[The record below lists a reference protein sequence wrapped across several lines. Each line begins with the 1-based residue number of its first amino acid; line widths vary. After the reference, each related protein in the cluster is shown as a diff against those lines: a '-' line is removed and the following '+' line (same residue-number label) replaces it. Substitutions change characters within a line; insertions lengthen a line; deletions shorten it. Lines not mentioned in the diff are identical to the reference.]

1 MSKYYCF
8 IAVLSFLT
16 VICQNSLA
24 GANHEGTSIVSFH
37 GYSGCVKLSNGDVS
51 VILDPNCGGRVLEYS
66 YKGENLIYL
75 DPEQDGWLLGPD
87 EKTIDPSGGRMD
99 IGPEMNAPRHSQL
112 WLGKWTAEITGP
124 RKARL
129 TSVEDKAT
137 GVQLIRDLELDK
149 KTSHLKV
156 KQTIK
161 NFTEETKYYF
171 HWGRT
176 FAVGNGICL
185 IPLTPNSRFP
195 KGYILHGPGW
205 LINPDPPE
213 QPNVEV
219 RDNFFIIKGEP
230 VMPQYDL
237 DTYAGWFAYITRT
250 NLLFVKK
257 FPMYPERL
265 YGEINCSTVVVW
277 YNKTQMCELE
287 PIGPREEIKPGKS
300 VSYTEDWW
308 LMPYKYPSDGNADLK
323 DVTELVKDRAK

>member
-1 MSKYYCF
+1 MYRLYF
-8 IAVLSFLT
+8 VFAIF
-16 VICQNSLA
+16 SLA
-24 GANHEGTSIVSFH
+24 AIICKDVFAGTPEGTSIISFH
-37 GYSGCVKLSNGDVS
+37 GYSGCVKLDNGEVS

-66 YKGENLIYL
+66 LNGENLIYL
-75 DPEQDGWLLGPD
+75 DPEQDGWMLSPD
-87 EKTIDPSGGRMD
+87 GKTIDPCGGRFD
-99 IGPEMNAPRHSQL
+99 IGPEMTAPRHPQL
-112 WLGKWTAEITGP
+112 WLGKWTAEITGS

-129 TSVEDKAT
+129 TSIADKST
-137 GVQLIRDLELDK
+137 GVQLIRDFELDK
-149 KTSHLKV
+149 KTSHLRCT
-156 KQTIK
+156 QIIK
-161 NFTEETKYYF
+161 NVSDETKYYF

-195 KGYILHGPGW
+195 KSYILHGPGW

-219 RDNFFIIKGEP
+219 RDGFFIIKGEP

-237 DTYAGWFAYITRT
+237 DTYAGWFAYITRS
-250 NLLFVKK
+250 NLIFVKK

-265 YGEINCSTVVVW
+265 YGEVNCSTVVAW

-287 PIGPREEIKPGKS
+287 PIGPKEQIKPGKS

-308 LMPYKYPSDGNADLK
+308 LFPYQYPADGNADLQ
-323 DVTELVKDRAK
+323 DVTKLVKKNAKK